1 MRNEVTKIIRFDNA
15 YSEWTGEGKSVIGF
29 KLERFEDASV
39 GKISFEKVQGKD
51 LSLENFVNLIV
62 TDFDILKEIESYL
75 EYERKEIFHVDIHE
89 GESGCRR
96 AVLSSN
102 MSHIGLVTRR
112 NRRCNLHVSMYDKVN
127 LYDINGMWIGDLI
140 EILRYLDEE
149 FDAKLA
155 TSIFSSKDDVRKY
168 REYRFIKV
176 LKPAKKLELNHL
188 LSLAKKDEKNF
199 QYLFE
204 GPSTLNRGALCKK
217 PILGNLNSECY
228 LVKMPHGTIVNYQVL
243 IIKIS
248 RTKCFLVDQTK
259 KITKISLRKFDRIK
273 SQNEILEKID
283 FWDYVENAKKIEIDS
298 CPGIYPVVI
307 KFSKDRKD
315 VKVRIYNGT
324 RSIFDESKL
333 KSTLNFDT
341 YTKKVRIIDF
351 D

>member
-1 MRNEVTKIIRFDNA
+1 MRNEITKIVKFNE

-140 EILRYLDEE
+140 EILRSLDEE
-149 FDAKLA
+149 FDYKLA
-155 TSIFSSKDDVRKY
+155 SSLFASRDDVRKL
-168 REYRFIKV
+168 REYKYIKV
-176 LKPAKKLELNHL
+176 LKPAEK
-188 LSLAKKDEKNF
+188 LSLNGLLDLVQKDNKNF

-204 GPSTLNRGALCKK
+204 GSCTLTPRGDLCKK
-217 PILGNLNSECY
+217 PDVENLKNECY
-228 LVKMPHGTIVNYQVL
+228 LVKIPHDTMEDHALIVR
-243 IIKIS
+243 IS
-248 RTKCFLVDQTK
+248 RNNCFMIDQTK
-259 KITKISLRKFDRIK
+259 KVIEISLRKFNRIK

-283 FWDYVENAKKIEIDS
+283 FWDYVKNSKNIEIDE
-298 CPGIYPVVI
+298 CPVIYPAVI
-307 KFSKDRKD
+307 KFSMDRKD
-315 VKVRIYNGT
+315 INIRVYSGT
-324 RSIFDESKL
+324 RSIFDESEL
-333 KSTLNFDT
+333 KSTLCFDT
-341 YTKKVRIIDF
+341 YTKKSHIIEF
-351 D
+351 

>member
-1 MRNEVTKIIRFDNA
+1 MRNEITKIVKFNE

-140 EILRYLDEE
+140 EILRSLDEE
-149 FDAKLA
+149 FDCKLA
-155 TSIFSSKDDVRKY
+155 SSLFASRDDVRKL
-168 REYRFIKV
+168 REYKYIKV
-176 LKPAKKLELNHL
+176 LKPAEK
-188 LSLAKKDEKNF
+188 LSLNGLLDLVQKDNKNF

-204 GPSTLNRGALCKK
+204 GSCTLTPRGDLCKK
-217 PILGNLNSECY
+217 PDVENLKTECY
-228 LVKMPHGTIVNYQVL
+228 LVKIPHDTMVDHALIVR
-243 IIKIS
+243 IS
-248 RTKCFLVDQTK
+248 RNNCFMIDQTK
-259 KITKISLRKFDRIK
+259 KVIEISLRKFDMIK

-283 FWDYVENAKKIEIDS
+283 FWDYVKNSKNIEIDE
-298 CPGIYPVVI
+298 CAAIYPTVI
-307 KFSKDRKD
+307 EFSMDRKD
-315 VKVRIYNGT
+315 INIRVYSGT
-324 RSIFDESKL
+324 RSIFDEQEL
-333 KSTLNFDT
+333 KATLCFDT
-341 YTKKVRIIDF
+341 YTKKSHIVEF
-351 D
+351 

>member
-1 MRNEVTKIIRFDNA
+1 MRNEITKIVKFNE

-140 EILRYLDEE
+140 EILRSLDEE
-149 FDAKLA
+149 FDCKLA
-155 TSIFSSKDDVRKY
+155 SSLFASRDDVRKL
-168 REYRFIKV
+168 REYKYIKV
-176 LKPAKKLELNHL
+176 LKPAEK
-188 LSLAKKDEKNF
+188 LSLNRLLDLLQKDNKNF

-204 GPSTLNRGALCKK
+204 GPCGLTPRGALCKK
-217 PILGNLNSECY
+217 PVLGNLNSECY
-228 LVKMPHGTIVNYQVL
+228 LVKMHHDTIVDYQAL

-248 RTKCFLVDQTK
+248 RTKCFIIDQTK
-259 KITKISLRKFDRIK
+259 KITEISFRRFNKIK

-283 FWDYVENAKKIEIDS
+283 FWDYVKKSEIIEIDS
-298 CPGIYPVVI
+298 CPGIYPAVI
-307 KFSKDRKD
+307 KFSMDRKD
-315 VKVRIYNGT
+315 INIRVYSGT
-324 RSIFDESKL
+324 RSIFDESEL
-333 KSTLNFDT
+333 KSTLCFDT
-341 YTKKVRIIDF
+341 YTKKSHIVEF
-351 D
+351 